1 MGCGFSNPQVDPQ
14 ANTNVASQA
23 VDPIGQ
29 GLQDAQDAVGLFDGI
44 YKLVGPAVL
53 DAVNKKNERDSLKR
67 LIGPWW
73 SQAFERGACRVPV
86 LDIEMF
92 ESHLEK
98 TNGVLKP
105 RGSCTADSAWGYF
118 LHALAINPEDKIL
131 AWKPAVGASWDMRG
145 DALAMEVRGRA
156 FCHLVNFYRVAAPT
170 LRVVDVDGIPQER
183 TYCHLSFGW
192 LTWTSPDAD
201 HVFATFEADTMP
213 KLNGPKQPM
222 GAPGALLNDKLWES
236 YKAACEKGKGISDP
250 EMVWPDPKTTSLS
263 KRLQCLV
270 TNLDK
275 VRYNNSG
282 LIVTRQWL
290 SNASNIKTRA
300 MTNGG
305 KDNSFLKDAY
315 KALAEHPERSNIQ
328 EWEYGRAQ
336 MDLKQCFFFSEDR
349 FTIQDADPPG
359 IFCSPTPPLH
369 ITPREVL
376 KLTLDS
382 YEREDPESWKG
393 QLYAARDSVI
403 TVACMSRVVRGR
415 WPVCVRTLDFA
426 EGDPLWEA
434 RVHL

>member
-1 MGCGFSNPQVDPQ
+1 M
-14 ANTNVASQA
+14 
-23 VDPIGQ
+23 
-29 GLQDAQDAVGLFDGI
+29 
-44 YKLVGPAVL
+44 
-53 DAVNKKNERDSLKR
+53 
-67 LIGPWW
+67 
-73 SQAFERGACRVPV
+73 
-86 LDIEMF
+86 LDIENF

-98 TNGVLKP
+98 TNGVLTP

-131 AWKPAVGASWDMRG
+131 TWKPAVGAPWDMRG

-156 FCHLVNFYRVAAPT
+156 FCHLVNFYRVAAPIR
-170 LRVVDVDGIPQER
+170 RVVDVDGMPQER
-183 TYCHLSFGW
+183 THCQLSFGW

-236 YKAACEKGKGISDP
+236 YKAACEEGKGISDP

-263 KRLQCLV
+263 KRLQCLY

-275 VRYNNSG
+275 VRNNNNG
-282 LIVTRQWL
+282 LIVTRGWL
-290 SNASNIKTRA
+290 SNASNIKIRA

-305 KDNSFLKDAY
+305 KDYSFLEDAY
-315 KALAEHPERSNIQ
+315 KVLAELPERSNLP
-328 EWEYGRAQ
+328 ESANASAQ
-336 MDLKQCFFFSEDR
+336 MNLKRCFFFSEDR

-359 IFCSPTPPLH
+359 IYSSPLQQPTP
-369 ITPREVL
+369 IEPRKVL
-376 KLTLDS
+376 KSTLES
-382 YEREDPESWKG
+382 YEREDPKSWKG

-403 TVACMSRVVRGR
+403 TVACMSRVVKCRWRG
-415 WPVCVRTLDFA
+415 CVRTLDFA
-426 EGDPLWEA
+426 KGDPLWEA